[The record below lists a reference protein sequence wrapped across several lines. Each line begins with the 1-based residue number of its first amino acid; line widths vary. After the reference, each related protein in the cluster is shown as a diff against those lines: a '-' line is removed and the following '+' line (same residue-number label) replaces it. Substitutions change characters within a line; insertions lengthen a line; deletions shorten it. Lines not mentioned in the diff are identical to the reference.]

1 MAYADPPAG
10 QAAAAPAAY
19 ANWGQRVGA
28 YLIDVAPVIGG
39 YIVMAI
45 LDAIIRSFVFAA
57 LLYLV
62 FAVGSLG
69 WTVYNRWMTMGG
81 TGQSLGKRVVGLQ
94 LVSERTGQPVGP
106 AMAFVRDLA
115 HIVDGIIC
123 FVGYLFPLW
132 DLKRQTLADK
142 IMTTVVVPA

>member
-1 MAYADPPAG
+1 MAYADSPPEP
-10 QAAAAPAAY
+10 AAAAAY

-39 YIVMAI
+39 YIVMVI
-45 LDAIIRSFVFAA
+45 LDALVRSVIFGV
-57 LLYLV
+57 LLYLI
-62 FAVGSLG
+62 FAAGSLG
-69 WTVYNRWMTMGG
+69 WTVYNRWMTMGS

-94 LVSERTGQPVGP
+94 LVREGTGQPIGP
-106 AMAFVRDLA
+106 GLAFARDLA
-115 HIVDGIIC
+115 HIVDGVIC

-132 DLKRQTLADK
+132 DLKRQTIADK